1 MTVGARRRAVGGGV
15 PSWPQQTRRRLHYR
29 AFHRGGPVSRTAAA
43 FSVVVLFT
51 LVEISAGPSPARQ
64 LLTSSSSSVRA
75 LLLLPPP
82 PLQPS
87 LCLPS
92 ARERERVVAGAGGGR
107 LAVLQHHEKVVEWQ
121 SDIPAVGK
129 VGTVDA
135 AHEDQLVAGPA
146 ERKQERVL
154 REGEISKICTIVLI
168 FVHSIYEIFENI
180 GTNILK

>member
-1 MTVGARRRAVGGGV
+1 MTVGVRRRAVGGGV

-43 FSVVVLFT
+43 VSVVVLFT

-82 PLQPS
+82 PLKPS
-87 LCLPS
+87 LGLPS

-107 LAVLQHHEKVVEWQ
+107 LAVPQHREKAEEGQ
-121 SDIPAVGK
+121 SDTPAVGK
-129 VGTVDA
+129 VGTIDA
-135 AHEDQLVAGPA
+135 AHEDQLVAGPGPA
-146 ERKQERVL
+146 ERKQE
-154 REGEISKICTIVLI
+154 
-168 FVHSIYEIFENI
+168 Y
-180 GTNILK
+180 